1 MAGEPLDGK
10 DREWQANTKLDDEHK
25 KLGVKLLKVASAM
38 QFTLP
43 GFPCIYYGDEAGIEG
58 YRDPFNRCCYPWG
71 KENKELIEWH
81 KKLADVRKSCSALDP
96 NWSGIVYP
104 GGHVEAGESIAASVI
119 REIREETGLTIE
131 NPTLCG
137 VKQFW
142 LDNGVR
148 YIVFLFRADKFTGE
162 LHGSEEGDAFW
173 LPRE

>member
-1 MAGEPLDGK
+1 MGRKEMVELTNMCMVEDGK
-10 DREWQANTKLDDEHK
+10 GNVLVQ
-25 KLGVKLLKVASAM
+25 
-38 QFTLP
+38 
-43 GFPCIYYGDEAGIEG
+43 
-58 YRDPFNRCCYPWG
+58 NR
-71 KENKELIEWH
+71 
-81 KKLADVRKSCSALDP
+81 LDP

-104 GGHVEAGESIAASVI
+104 GGHVEAGESITASVI

-148 YIVFLFRADKFTGE
+148 YIVFLFRADTFKGE

-173 LPRE
+173 LPREELFEHQTVESFEGLVHVFETPECSEVYYKNGETHFA

>member
-1 MAGEPLDGK
+1 MGRKEMVELTNMCMVEDGK
-10 DREWQANTKLDDEHK
+10 GNVLVQ
-25 KLGVKLLKVASAM
+25 
-38 QFTLP
+38 
-43 GFPCIYYGDEAGIEG
+43 
-58 YRDPFNRCCYPWG
+58 NR
-71 KENKELIEWH
+71 
-81 KKLADVRKSCSALDP
+81 LDP

-104 GGHVEAGESIAASVI
+104 GGHVKAGESITASVI

-148 YIVFLFRADKFTGE
+148 YIVFLFRADTFTGE

-173 LPRE
+173 LPREELFEHQTVESFEGLVHVFETPECSEVYYKNGETHFA

>member
-1 MAGEPLDGK
+1 MGRKEMVELTNMCMVEDGK
-10 DREWQANTKLDDEHK
+10 GNVLVQ
-25 KLGVKLLKVASAM
+25 
-38 QFTLP
+38 
-43 GFPCIYYGDEAGIEG
+43 
-58 YRDPFNRCCYPWG
+58 NR
-71 KENKELIEWH
+71 
-81 KKLADVRKSCSALDP
+81 LDP

-104 GGHVEAGESIAASVI
+104 GGHVEAGESITASVI

-148 YIVFLFRADKFTGE
+148 YIVFLFRADTFTGE

-173 LPRE
+173 LPREELFEHQTVESFEGLVHVFETSECSEVYYKNGETHFA

>member
-1 MAGEPLDGK
+1 MGRKETVELTNMCMVEDGK
-10 DREWQANTKLDDEHK
+10 GNVLVQ
-25 KLGVKLLKVASAM
+25 
-38 QFTLP
+38 
-43 GFPCIYYGDEAGIEG
+43 
-58 YRDPFNRCCYPWG
+58 NR
-71 KENKELIEWH
+71 
-81 KKLADVRKSCSALDP
+81 LDP

-104 GGHVEAGESIAASVI
+104 GGHVEAGESITASVI

-173 LPRE
+173 LPREEFSTQPPLVMKTRSFSVRSMASSLPSRIMSMRLASLRAGVQSNSTFTTCTP

>member
-1 MAGEPLDGK
+1 MGRKETVELTNMCMVEDGK
-10 DREWQANTKLDDEHK
+10 GNVLVQ
-25 KLGVKLLKVASAM
+25 
-38 QFTLP
+38 
-43 GFPCIYYGDEAGIEG
+43 
-58 YRDPFNRCCYPWG
+58 NR
-71 KENKELIEWH
+71 
-81 KKLADVRKSCSALDP
+81 LDP

-104 GGHVEAGESIAASVI
+104 GGHVEVGESITASVI

-148 YIVFLFRADKFTGE
+148 YIVLLFRADKFTGE

-173 LPRE
+173 MPREELFEHQTVGSFEGLVHVLRRRNAVKFIIKTEKRIFA

>member
-1 MAGEPLDGK
+1 MGRKETVELTNMCMVEDGK
-10 DREWQANTKLDDEHK
+10 GNVLVQ
-25 KLGVKLLKVASAM
+25 
-38 QFTLP
+38 
-43 GFPCIYYGDEAGIEG
+43 
-58 YRDPFNRCCYPWG
+58 NR
-71 KENKELIEWH
+71 
-81 KKLADVRKSCSALDP
+81 LDP

-162 LHGSEEGDAFW
+162 LQAPKKAMRSGCRGKSFSSTGRWKALRVWCTFLRRRNAVKFIIKTAKRILHDLKFEFGRKIW
-173 LPRE
+173 

>member
-1 MAGEPLDGK
+1 MRVCSARHCAIWGVRKIGRKETVELTNMCMVEDGK
-10 DREWQANTKLDDEHK
+10 GNVLVQ
-25 KLGVKLLKVASAM
+25 
-38 QFTLP
+38 
-43 GFPCIYYGDEAGIEG
+43 
-58 YRDPFNRCCYPWG
+58 NR
-71 KENKELIEWH
+71 
-81 KKLADVRKSCSALDP
+81 LDP

-104 GGHVEAGESIAASVI
+104 GGHVEAGESITASVI

-148 YIVFLFRADKFTGE
+148 YIVFLFRADTFTGE

-173 LPRE
+173 LPREELFEHRTVESFEGLVHVFETPECSEVYYKDGETHFA

>member
-1 MAGEPLDGK
+1 MGRKEMVELTNMCMVEDGK
-10 DREWQANTKLDDEHK
+10 GNVLVQ
-25 KLGVKLLKVASAM
+25 
-38 QFTLP
+38 
-43 GFPCIYYGDEAGIEG
+43 
-58 YRDPFNRCCYPWG
+58 NR
-71 KENKELIEWH
+71 
-81 KKLADVRKSCSALDP
+81 LDP

-104 GGHVEAGESIAASVI
+104 GGHVEAGESITASVI

-148 YIVFLFRADKFTGE
+148 YIVFLFRADTFTGE

-173 LPRE
+173 LPREELFEHQTVESFEGLVHVFETPECSEVYYKDGETYFA

>member
-1 MAGEPLDGK
+1 MGRKEMVELTNMCMVEDGK
-10 DREWQANTKLDDEHK
+10 GNVLVQ
-25 KLGVKLLKVASAM
+25 
-38 QFTLP
+38 
-43 GFPCIYYGDEAGIEG
+43 
-58 YRDPFNRCCYPWG
+58 NR
-71 KENKELIEWH
+71 
-81 KKLADVRKSCSALDP
+81 LDP

-104 GGHVEAGESIAASVI
+104 GGHVEAGESITASVI

-148 YIVFLFRADKFTGE
+148 YIVFLFRADTCTGE

-173 LPRE
+173 LPREELFEHQTVESFEGLVHVFETPECSEVYYKNGETHFA

>member
-1 MAGEPLDGK
+1 MGRKEMVELTNMCMVEDGK
-10 DREWQANTKLDDEHK
+10 GNVLVQ
-25 KLGVKLLKVASAM
+25 
-38 QFTLP
+38 
-43 GFPCIYYGDEAGIEG
+43 
-58 YRDPFNRCCYPWG
+58 NR
-71 KENKELIEWH
+71 
-81 KKLADVRKSCSALDP
+81 LDP

-104 GGHVEAGESIAASVI
+104 GGDVEAGESITASVI

-148 YIVFLFRADKFTGE
+148 YIVFLFRADTFTGE

-173 LPRE
+173 LPREELFEHQTVESFEGLVHVFETPECSEVYYKNGETHFA

>member
-1 MAGEPLDGK
+1 MGRKETVELTNMCMVEDGK
-10 DREWQANTKLDDEHK
+10 GNVLVQ
-25 KLGVKLLKVASAM
+25 
-38 QFTLP
+38 
-43 GFPCIYYGDEAGIEG
+43 
-58 YRDPFNRCCYPWG
+58 NR
-71 KENKELIEWH
+71 
-81 KKLADVRKSCSALDP
+81 LDP

-104 GGHVEAGESIAASVI
+104 GGHVEAGESITASVI

-148 YIVFLFRADKFTGE
+148 YIVFLFRADTFTGE

-173 LPRE
+173 LPREELCEHQTVESFEGLVHVFETPECSEVYYKDGETYFA

>member
-1 MAGEPLDGK
+1 MGRKEMVELTNMCMVEDG
-10 DREWQANTKLDDEHK
+10 RGNVLVQ
-25 KLGVKLLKVASAM
+25 
-38 QFTLP
+38 
-43 GFPCIYYGDEAGIEG
+43 
-58 YRDPFNRCCYPWG
+58 NR
-71 KENKELIEWH
+71 
-81 KKLADVRKSCSALDP
+81 LDP

-104 GGHVEAGESIAASVI
+104 GGHVEAGESITASVI

-148 YIVFLFRADKFTGE
+148 YIVFLFHADKFTGE

-173 LPRE
+173 LPREALFEHRTVESFEGLVHVFETPECSEVYYKDGETHFA

>member
-1 MAGEPLDGK
+1 MGRKEMVELTNMCMVEDGK
-10 DREWQANTKLDDEHK
+10 GNVLVQ
-25 KLGVKLLKVASAM
+25 
-38 QFTLP
+38 
-43 GFPCIYYGDEAGIEG
+43 
-58 YRDPFNRCCYPWG
+58 NR
-71 KENKELIEWH
+71 
-81 KKLADVRKSCSALDP
+81 LDP

-104 GGHVEAGESIAASVI
+104 GGHVEAGESITASVI

-148 YIVFLFRADKFTGE
+148 YIVFLFHADTFTGE

-173 LPRE
+173 LPREELFEHQTVESFEGLVHVFETPECSEVYYKHGETYFA

>member
-1 MAGEPLDGK
+1 MGRKEMVELTNMCMVEDGK
-10 DREWQANTKLDDEHK
+10 GNVLVQ
-25 KLGVKLLKVASAM
+25 
-38 QFTLP
+38 
-43 GFPCIYYGDEAGIEG
+43 
-58 YRDPFNRCCYPWG
+58 NR
-71 KENKELIEWH
+71 
-81 KKLADVRKSCSALDP
+81 LDP

-104 GGHVEAGESIAASVI
+104 GGHVEAGESITASVI

-148 YIVFLFRADKFTGE
+148 YIVFLFRADTFTGE

-173 LPRE
+173 LPREELFEHQAVESFEGLVHVFETPECSEVYYKNGETHFA

>member
-1 MAGEPLDGK
+1 MRVCSARHCAIWGVRKNGQK
-10 DREWQANTKLDDEHK
+10 RNGGADEHVHGGGRQGNV
-25 KLGVKLLKVASAM
+25 LV
-38 QFTLP
+38 Q
-43 GFPCIYYGDEAGIEG
+43 
-58 YRDPFNRCCYPWG
+58 NR
-71 KENKELIEWH
+71 
-81 KKLADVRKSCSALDP
+81 LDP

-104 GGHVEAGESIAASVI
+104 GGHVEVGESITASVI

-162 LHGSEEGDAFW
+162 LHGSEGDAFW
-173 LPRE
+173 LPRALFRAPDGGKL

>member
-1 MAGEPLDGK
+1 MGRKETVELTNMCMVEDGK
-10 DREWQANTKLDDEHK
+10 GNVLVQ
-25 KLGVKLLKVASAM
+25 
-38 QFTLP
+38 
-43 GFPCIYYGDEAGIEG
+43 
-58 YRDPFNRCCYPWG
+58 NR
-71 KENKELIEWH
+71 
-81 KKLADVRKSCSALDP
+81 LDP

-104 GGHVEAGESIAASVI
+104 GGHVEAGESITASVI
-119 REIREETGLTIE
+119 REILEETGLTIE

-173 LPRE
+173 LPREALFEHRTAESFEGLVHVFETPECSEVYYKDGETHFA

>member
-1 MAGEPLDGK
+1 MGRKETVELTNMCMVEDGK
-10 DREWQANTKLDDEHK
+10 GNVLVQ
-25 KLGVKLLKVASAM
+25 
-38 QFTLP
+38 
-43 GFPCIYYGDEAGIEG
+43 
-58 YRDPFNRCCYPWG
+58 NR
-71 KENKELIEWH
+71 
-81 KKLADVRKSCSALDP
+81 LDP

-104 GGHVEAGESIAASVI
+104 GGHVEAGESITASVI

-148 YIVFLFRADKFTGE
+148 YIVFLFRADTFTGE

-173 LPRE
+173 LPREELFEHQTVESFEGLVHVFETPECSEVYYLSLIHISEPTRPY

>member
-1 MAGEPLDGK
+1 MCMVEDGK
-10 DREWQANTKLDDEHK
+10 GNVLVQ
-25 KLGVKLLKVASAM
+25 
-38 QFTLP
+38 
-43 GFPCIYYGDEAGIEG
+43 
-58 YRDPFNRCCYPWG
+58 NR
-71 KENKELIEWH
+71 
-81 KKLADVRKSCSALDP
+81 LDP

-104 GGHVEAGESIAASVI
+104 GGHVEAGESVTASVI

-148 YIVFLFRADKFTGE
+148 YIVFLFRADKFAGE

-173 LPRE
+173 LPREELFEHQTVESFEGLVHVFETPECSEVYYKDGETHFA